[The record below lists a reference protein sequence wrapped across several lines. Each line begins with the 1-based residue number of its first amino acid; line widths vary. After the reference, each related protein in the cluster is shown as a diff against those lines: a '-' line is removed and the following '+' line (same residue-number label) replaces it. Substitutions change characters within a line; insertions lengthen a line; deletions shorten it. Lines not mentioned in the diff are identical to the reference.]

1 MLDFRA
7 LFPWRVTSST
17 RRWMAVAALTFA
29 TTPATTAA
37 PWRTVGAQKIPDRID
52 DATFWAMVVDMSEP
66 GGYFRSDNFVSNE
79 TSFQQVIPRLKEAV
93 GAGGVYVGVGPDQN
107 FTYIAALKPRVA
119 FVVDIRRQNMLQ
131 HLLYKSFIEMAKDR
145 AEFAALLFS
154 RERPADADTAW
165 TAETLLAAIAAAPL
179 DSTRFERLLT
189 AATDRLVKQHGF
201 NLSAEDLAAIRY
213 VYTAF
218 ATTGPSISYSFG
230 RGVMGPYGRRTMPT
244 FAELMA
250 ETDGQG
256 VQRSYLASEANFRV
270 LKDLEERNL
279 IIPLVGDFAGDKA
292 IRSVGTW
299 IKDHRATVSVFYTS
313 NVEQYL
319 FQSPDNWK
327 RYYTS
332 VATMPLDASSTFI
345 RAVFGYGVSM
355 TGPPYGMRSS
365 TLLSGIQDLLT
376 AFDEGRVQSYFD
388 VIQMSRDGEH
398 DEP

>member
-1 MLDFRA
+1 
-7 LFPWRVTSST
+7 
-17 RRWMAVAALTFA
+17 MAVAALTFA
-29 TTPATTAA
+29 ATPATTAA
-37 PWRTVGAQKIPDRID
+37 PWRAVGAQKIPDRID
-52 DATFWAMVVDMSEP
+52 DATFWSLVVDMSEP

-79 TSFQQVIPRLKEAV
+79 TSFQYVIPELQRTTRQ
-93 GAGGVYVGVGPDQN
+93 GGVYLGVAPDQN

-131 HLLYKSFIEMAKDR
+131 HLLYKAFIEMSKDR
-145 AEFAALLFS
+145 ADFAALLFS
-154 RERPADADTAW
+154 RDRPPEADTAW

-179 DSTRFERLLT
+179 DSSRFERLLT

-201 NLSAEDLAAIRY
+201 ALTAEDLAGIRY

-218 ATTGPSISYSFG
+218 ATTGPGISYSFG

-256 VQRSYLASEANFRV
+256 VQRSYLASEENFRV

-279 IIPLVGDFAGDKA
+279 IVPLVGDFAGDKA
-292 IRSVGTW
+292 LRAVGAW
-299 IKDHRATVSVFYTS
+299 IKDRRATVSVFYTS

-365 TLLSGIQDLLT
+365 TLLSGIQELLT

-388 VIQMSRDGEH
+388 VIQMSRDTEH